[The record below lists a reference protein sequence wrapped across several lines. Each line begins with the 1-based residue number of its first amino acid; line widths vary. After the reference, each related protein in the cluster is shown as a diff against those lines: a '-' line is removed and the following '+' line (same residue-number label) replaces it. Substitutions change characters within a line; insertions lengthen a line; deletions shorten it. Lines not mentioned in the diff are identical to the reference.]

1 LNITD
6 VELGYPVISHLYS
19 TRSRDSSRWH
29 VQQRNEKT
37 VPIPWSAEIEMGSL
51 RVRKHWRPQGQIK
64 APRDSVSRAILGDAR
79 DSRAGGGRGFCD
91 GQTGEVK
98 TGDPGEAVPW

>member
-1 LNITD
+1 MNITD

-37 VPIPWSAEIEMGSL
+37 VPIPWSAEIEMFGTLSVGPPFIDVTSL
-51 RVRKHWRPQGQIK
+51 PK
-64 APRDSVSRAILGDAR
+64 AMRWFRIGVY
-79 DSRAGGGRGFCD
+79 
-91 GQTGEVK
+91 
-98 TGDPGEAVPW
+98 